1 MPTISA
7 FFGILIRM
15 YFNDHPP
22 PHFHARYNEYE
33 AVVAIDLLTV
43 LEGGLPTRALSL
55 VMEWAALHK
64 AELLSDWELCQSKQ
78 QPFKIDPLE

>member
-1 MPTISA
+1 MPTISM

-22 PHFHARYNEYE
+22 PHFHARYNEHE
-33 AVVAIDLLTV
+33 AIVAIESLSV
-43 LEGGLPTRALSL
+43 MEGSLPKRALSL
-55 VMEWAALHK
+55 VLEWAAIHK

-78 QPFKIDPLE
+78 QPFQIDPLE